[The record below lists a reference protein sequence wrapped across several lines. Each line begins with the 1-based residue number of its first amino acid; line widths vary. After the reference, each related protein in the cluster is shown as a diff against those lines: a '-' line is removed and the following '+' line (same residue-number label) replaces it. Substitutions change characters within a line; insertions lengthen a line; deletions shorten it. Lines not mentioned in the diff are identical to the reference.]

1 VEGQIARRKARL
13 VVKGY
18 RQVYGLDYTETFAP
32 VVRYT
37 TVKFLLVQ
45 AVVRGLEVDHLD
57 VNTAFLNP
65 HLKEEVY
72 IEVLDYFWRV
82 EKQPTD
88 RKYYLRLYK
97 SLYGLKQA
105 SYKWY
110 TEVDQYL
117 ASIGFTKSK
126 ADLNLY
132 IRGSDIYLLLYVDDN
147 MIISLRPEID

>member
-1 VEGQIARRKARL
+1 MEGQIARRKARL

-57 VNTAFLNP
+57 VDTTFLNP

-72 IEVLDYFWRV
+72 IEVPDYF
-82 EKQPTD
+82 
-88 RKYYLRLYK
+88 
-97 SLYGLKQA
+97 
-105 SYKWY
+105 
-110 TEVDQYL
+110 
-117 ASIGFTKSK
+117 
-126 ADLNLY
+126 
-132 IRGSDIYLLLYVDDN
+132 
-147 MIISLRPEID
+147 